1 METDNPKSDYLVLF
15 RNTAWYGD
23 LSPEEVQRLM
33 GGWMAWF
40 DALVAEG
47 KCLGG
52 QSLDRE
58 GRVIQ
63 GADRQITD
71 GPFAEAK
78 ESVAG
83 YVILRVDNI
92 EEATEIARQNPG
104 IPHGVIVEVRPLM
117 ERCRASQ
124 LAEDPGQTAGRQ
136 GS

>member
-1 METDNPKSDYLVLF
+1 METNAPTSDYLVLF

-40 DALVAEG
+40 DGLVAEG

-52 QSLDRE
+52 QSLEQE
-58 GRVIQ
+58 GRVIRGGDLQ
-63 GADRQITD
+63 VTD
-71 GPFAEAK
+71 GPYAEAK

-83 YVILRVDNI
+83 YIILRVSGLD
-92 EEATEIARQNPG
+92 EATEIARQNPG
-104 IPHGVIVEVRPLM
+104 IAHGVIVEVRPLM

-124 LAEDPGQTAGRQ
+124 LAEDPGKASGK
-136 GS
+136 

>member
-1 METDNPKSDYLVLF
+1 METHNSKSDYLVLF

-23 LSPEEVQRLM
+23 LSPEQVQRLM

-40 DALVAEG
+40 DSLVAEG

-52 QSLDRE
+52 QSLERE

-63 GADRQITD
+63 GADRQVTD
-71 GPFAEAK
+71 GPYAEAK

-83 YVILRVDNI
+83 YIILRVGSL

-104 IPHGVIVEVRPLM
+104 IAHGVIVEVRPLM

-124 LAEDPGQTAGRQ
+124 LAEDAGQASRE
-136 GS
+136 

>member
-1 METDNPKSDYLVLF
+1 MQTNDSKSDYLVLF

-63 GADRQITD
+63 GADRQVTD
-71 GPFAEAK
+71 GPYAEAK

-83 YVILRVDNI
+83 YIILRVGGL

-104 IPHGVIVEVRPLM
+104 IAYGVIVEVRPLM

-124 LAEDPGQTAGRQ
+124 LADNPGKASGE
-136 GS
+136 